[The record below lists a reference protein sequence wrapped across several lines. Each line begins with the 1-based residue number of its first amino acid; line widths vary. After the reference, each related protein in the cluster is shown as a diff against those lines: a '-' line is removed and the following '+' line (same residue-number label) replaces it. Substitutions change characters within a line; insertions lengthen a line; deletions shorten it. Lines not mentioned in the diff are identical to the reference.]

1 MRVTSASRSY
11 ANQRGRARGGW
22 GGGGTQGCLLD
33 ALVLILAYAVLAP
46 VRAEAGVELLTGV
59 GAALQGRE
67 VGGRLV
73 KLQAVLVEHAVPEAH
88 RARFEQPVLLRVR
101 DPAHVVRKRVGW
113 RILQAARVSRKAEL
127 KAGACK
133 VFDGLQTLAQVVPEA
148 VGQTVLAELEL
159 LLGRV
164 VALPDVEPLRSGIPV
179 EANRRVCRVLEGERL
194 TLKLPPLLRAL
205 FACPVDDHVRLAVE
219 LAAKVEAAS
228 LARQAQLQVEVFS
241 RGVLYAAVR
250 TRLLCA

>member
-1 MRVTSASRSY
+1 MTSASRSY
-11 ANQRGRARGGW
+11 ANQRGRARGGG

-133 VFDGLQTLAQVVPEA
+133 VFDGLQTLAQVVPET